1 MHEIVMTSE
10 EIEACYQKVGKEITE
25 ALKNETKRPILLCV
39 MKGAMTFLIGMMKY
53 VELPV
58 IVDYIH
64 ISSYEGTSTTGKVNL
79 LKDMSFDPEGRT
91 IVIVEDVVDTGISMQ
106 CLKQYLWS
114 KKPKDV
120 KVAVFVD
127 KPARRQVEVKLD
139 FVGKVIKEN
148 KYLVGNGF
156 DYNEIGRNI
165 PYVFTPS
172 KEDFEKWDA
181 ILAKDPLSKN
191 HPESVTK

>member
-1 MHEIVMTSE
+1 MREIVMDQE
-10 EIEACYQKVGKEITE
+10 EIERCYKKVGEEITE
-25 ALKNETKRPILLCV
+25 RLKNEEKRPILLCV

-53 VELPV
+53 IKIPI

-64 ISSYEGTSTTGKVNL
+64 ISSYEGTSTTGKVRL
-79 LKDMSFDPEGRT
+79 LQDMNFDPKGRT

-106 CLKQYLWS
+106 FLEEFLK
-114 KKPKDV
+114 KKEPKDIQ
-120 KVAVFVD
+120 VAAFVD
-127 KPARRQVEVKLD
+127 KPARREVPVNID
-139 FVGKVIKEN
+139 YVGRVIEAN

-172 KEDFEKWDA
+172 KEDFEKWDE
-181 ILAKDPLSKN
+181 IVKNDPLKRIDL
-191 HPESVTK
+191 K

>member
-106 CLKQYLWS
+106 YLKQYLWS

>member
-53 VELPV
+53 VELPA

-79 LKDMSFDPEGRT
+79 LKDVSFDPEGRT

-106 CLKQYLWS
+106 YLKQYLWS

-172 KEDFEKWDA
+172 KEDFERWDA

>member
-10 EIEACYQKVGKEITE
+10 EIEACYQKVGEEITE

-53 VELPV
+53 VKLPV

-106 CLKQYLWS
+106 YLEQYLWT

-172 KEDFEKWDA
+172 KEDFAEWDA
-181 ILAKDPLSKN
+181 LLAKDPLSKN